1 MIIFFAVLIYVVS
14 FLIFYIYSKVFNDE
28 YDLSEYLKITTIIY
42 AVVLVIYFE
51 VLFIVLVI
59 TYMTNLNEFQDAF
72 ILSIIGVILYGG
84 LSFAAI
90 YWILKDTVPFM
101 RERIIITATYIG
113 VTIVILLINTQN
125 MIYV

>member
-101 RERIIITATYIG
+101 R
-113 VTIVILLINTQN
+113 
-125 MIYV
+125 